1 MHEKFFN
8 DTIAKYGDTVLR
20 VATSITGNLTEAEDI
35 FSDVFFVLWQS
46 KKDFESEEYLK
57 AWLIRVAINKAKNQK
72 RLASNRYNVELNEA
86 IAASKDKEV
95 ISDID
100 EAMSRLEDVEKAILY
115 LHYFE
120 GYSFVE
126 IAKMMD
132 LPDATVRSK
141 AKRAREA
148 MKEFLSEE

>member
-20 VATSITGNLTEAEDI
+20 VATSITGNLTEAEDV

>member
-1 MHEKFFN
+1 LHEKFFN